1 MSDLYT
7 DYLNEHVALAP
18 FYSAW
23 PRSLFDQPLI
33 EQAWDP
39 SLVDALR
46 TYQER
51 LGAPKR
57 LDGNEAVI
65 ITGQQPGLFT
75 GPLYTIYKA
84 ITAIRIAEDLARL
97 HGTPCIPI
105 FWVGGED
112 HDFEE
117 AREAFVLSKNHEP
130 ISYRYTP
137 EADVQGLPM
146 YRVPLEPSLHAMIDA
161 MTDNVPGSEMR
172 EPVRAVLHET
182 LGASDSL
189 SDWTARLLAH
199 LFRDTPLLVFSPHLT
214 EARRCALP
222 VMEQAIAE
230 PLAGTRLLNEAGT
243 KLGALGYDAQVVKGA
258 EDCTFFLE
266 VDCQRRKV
274 TYDGMSFHIG
284 ETDLR
289 YSVDELLAILKTA
302 PERFSPNVALR
313 CVVQQHLFPV
323 AAYVAGPGEIAYWG
337 QLRGFFAHY
346 EQPMPVVYPRARC
359 VLSSIKLNKLMRK
372 LGLELSDLSRD
383 QESVLE
389 KALVSGSR
397 GAVLD
402 RFHTYRS
409 QIESTLGSMEREMNA
424 GTATTSL
431 RERVVQ
437 ELDRCERALLRADEA
452 VLEATRGQVLRVC
465 HALAPW
471 RRPQERV
478 YTVFSYLFEHGA
490 ELIAHLTREMD
501 VTSFTLNEIEL

>member
-7 DYLNEHVALAP
+7 DYLNEHAALAP

-23 PRSLFDQPLI
+23 PRALFEKPPASHL
-33 EQAWDP
+33 WDP

-46 TYQER
+46 AYQQQ
-51 LGAPKR
+51 LGVPKAF
-57 LDGNEAVI
+57 DGNGPVI
-65 ITGQQPGLFT
+65 ITGQQPGFFT

-84 ITAIRIAEDLARL
+84 ITAVRVAEELTRR
-97 HGTPCIPI
+97 HGTRCIPI
-105 FWVGGED
+105 FWVGSED

-130 ISYRYTP
+130 VSFRYTP

-146 YRVPLEPSLHAMIDA
+146 YRVPVEPSLHAMIDA
-161 MTDNVPGSEMR
+161 MAERVPGSEMR

-182 LGASDSL
+182 LDASGSL

-214 EARRCALP
+214 EARRRATP
-222 VMEQAIAE
+222 VIERAIAE
-230 PLAGTRLLNEAGT
+230 PLTGTRLLNDAGT
-243 KLGALGYDAQVVKGA
+243 KLGALGYAAQVVKGA

-266 VDCQRRKV
+266 VDGRRRKV
-274 TYDGMSFHIG
+274 SCDGISFFIG
-284 ETDLR
+284 DTDLR
-289 YSVDELLAILKTA
+289 YTAGELLDILRNE

-337 QLRGFFAHY
+337 QLCEFFAHY
-346 EQPMPVVYPRARC
+346 QQPMPVVYPRARC
-359 VLSSIKLNKLMRK
+359 VLTTIKLNKLVRK
-372 LGLELSDLSRD
+372 LGLDLAD
-383 QESVLE
+383 LHGEADAVLE
-389 KALVSGSR
+389 KALALGSR
-397 GAVLD
+397 GAVVKQ
-402 RFHTYRS
+402 FHTYRN
-409 QIESTLGSMEREMNA
+409 QIEATLAAMEREMNG

-431 RERVVQ
+431 HERVVQ
-437 ELDRCERALLRADEA
+437 ELDRCERALLRADEV

-465 HALAPW
+465 NALAPW

-478 YTVFSYLFEHGA
+478 YTVFSYLFEHGTD
-490 ELIAHLTREMD
+490 LIARLTREMD
-501 VTSFTLNEIEL
+501 VTSFNLNEIEL